1 MPSRQ
6 EFLRP
11 LYEHTSKVRAA
22 TAGKEPTMADIVFL
36 LASVA
41 FFAAFI
47 GMTYFFE
54 RVRKYK

>member
-1 MPSRQ
+1 
-6 EFLRP
+6 
-11 LYEHTSKVRAA
+11 
-22 TAGKEPTMADIVFL
+22 MADLVY
-36 LASVA
+36 LALSVA

>member
-1 MPSRQ
+1 MAGTARCLAALSI
-6 EFLRP
+6 L
-11 LYEHTSKVRAA
+11 TA
-22 TAGKEPTMADIVFL
+22 TAGKEPTMADLVFL
-36 LASVA
+36 LASVV